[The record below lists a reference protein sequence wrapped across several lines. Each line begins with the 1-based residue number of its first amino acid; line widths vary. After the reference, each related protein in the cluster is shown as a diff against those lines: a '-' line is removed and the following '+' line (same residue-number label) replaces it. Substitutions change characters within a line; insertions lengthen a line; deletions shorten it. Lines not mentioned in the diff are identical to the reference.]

1 MATLNIKEI
10 EDIRNAIDFKYQ
22 QFEYDNNPKYFDPF
36 LKTLKRNTNINNH
49 TENSVLIVVNFG
61 EEHQKTEIKAIQ
73 QEQEKQGYIPYFCN
87 MARYYLVKN
96 VLNNMKNK
104 KLARKINGCL

>member
-1 MATLNIKEI
+1 MATL
-10 EDIRNAIDFKYQ
+10 DIND
-22 QFEYDNNPKYFDPF
+22 PKYFDPF
-36 LKTLKRNTNINNH
+36 LKTLKRNTNINYH

-73 QEQEKQGYIPYFCN
+73 QEQEKQGHIPYFCN

-96 VLNNMKNK
+96 VLNNMKDQ